1 MLRITSLKKYD
12 GKYDEIIEDYS
23 RLFEKKHDYNI
34 KKMIKNV
41 FRDVEES
48 KKKGYALLDDKRLV
62 GVMVY
67 HLDENV
73 GVVHFFHILK
83 KFAKPFALKKIL
95 SHFINKKIKE
105 NLPKVVTLFDI
116 FNFGK
121 KQINSLMLD
130 FGFEKKKRDLFEIEV
145 KNYEYNEI
153 EDKKI
158 DIRQFRFENIKEIS
172 KLAQFAFAGSLEQE
186 VFPSGFDVKDYE
198 EELNNAINGLYG
210 KFLPIYSKE
219 VYFED
224 ELIGAI
230 ITTQDQ
236 STLVLHQF
244 FIVPKKWGNQYGFQM
259 LNDLFKFVKQKGRY
273 NKVATFV
280 SHDNKRVKRLLK
292 KMGFKIK
299 LKMDI
304 YSRLLL

>member
-1 MLRITSLKKYD
+1 MLKITSLNKYN
-12 GKYDEIIEDYS
+12 GKYDEIIQDYS
-23 RLFEKKHDYNI
+23 RLFEKEYNYSI

-41 FRDVEES
+41 FRDIEES
-48 KKKGYALLDDKRLV
+48 KKRGYALLDDERLV

-73 GVVHFFHILK
+73 GVIHFFHILEK
-83 KFAKPFALKKIL
+83 YAKPFALKKIL
-95 SHFINKKIKE
+95 AHFINQKIKE

-116 FNFGK
+116 FNFGE
-121 KQINSLMLD
+121 KQLNSLMLD
-130 FGFEKKKRDLFEIEV
+130 YGFEKKKRDLFELKVED
-145 KNYEYNEI
+145 YEYEEFE
-153 EDKKI
+153 EDKIEIK
-158 DIRQFRFENIKEIS
+158 QFKFENIKEIS

-186 VFPSGFDVKDYE
+186 VFPSGFNVKDYE
-198 EELNNAINGLYG
+198 EEINNSINGLYG

-244 FIVPKKWGNQYGFQM
+244 FIVPKNWGNQYGYRM
-259 LNDLFKFVKQKGRY
+259 LNELFKFVNQKGRY
-273 NKVATFV
+273 EKVATFV
-280 SHDNKRVKRLLK
+280 SHDNNRVKKLLK
-292 KMGFKIK
+292 KMGFKLE
-299 LKMDI
+299 LKMNI